1 MTIDEQYIYER
12 VTDIFR
18 KATSDD
24 NIKHDTDFINEYGI
38 DSLDCI
44 ELNMELEK
52 VFDISLEDVMLYNL
66 RTIDNIVKAIV
77 ERIEKKGEVVV

>member
-1 MTIDEQYIYER
+1 MTIDKQYIYER

-18 KATSDD
+18 KATADD
-24 NIKHDTDFINEYGI
+24 NIKHNTDFINEYGV

-52 VFDISLEDVMLYNL
+52 VFDISLEDVMFYNL
-66 RTIDNIVKAIV
+66 RTIDNVVKAII
-77 ERIEKKGEVVV
+77 ERIEKKGVVVV